1 MYLYTIV
8 NFIDLVEKYIEKE
21 DREILIQPIF
31 IWAIIIVNSAI

>member
-8 NFIDLVEKYIEKE
+8 NLIDLVEKYIEKE
-21 DREILIQPIF
+21 DREILIQPIS